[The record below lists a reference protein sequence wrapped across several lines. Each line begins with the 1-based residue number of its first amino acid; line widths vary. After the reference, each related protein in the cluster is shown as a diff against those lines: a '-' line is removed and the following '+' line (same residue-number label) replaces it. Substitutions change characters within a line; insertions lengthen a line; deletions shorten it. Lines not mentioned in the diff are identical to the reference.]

1 MIEIYNEKIMD
12 LFDLNKRDLK
22 LRENKKQGVFIEH
35 VSEKYIVNAEE
46 AMSMVKLGL

>member
-1 MIEIYNEKIMD
+1 MD

-35 VSEKYIVNAEE
+35 VT
-46 AMSMVKLGL
+46 